1 MTFEYEPL
9 RRAVAS
15 LPCAN
20 CFIEGYSQCAHSN
33 LYEHGKGRGLKAS
46 DAATFPLCV
55 DRFGMRG
62 CHYRFDNY
70 LLCSKAEMPEMT
82 ARFIA
87 WTHIQL
93 LERRLL
99 KVAVR

>member
-1 MTFEYEPL
+1 MTFRSEAL

-20 CFIEGYSQCAHSN
+20 CGIRGLSQCAHSN

-46 DAATFPLCV
+46 DAATFPLCLTTG
-55 DRFGMRG
+55 DRIG
-62 CHYRFDNY
+62 CHPQFDNY
-70 LLCSKAEMPEMT
+70 ELCTKAEMPEMT

-93 LERRLL
+93 LEAGVLV
-99 KVAVR
+99 VA

>member
-1 MTFEYEPL
+1 MTYQSEDL

-20 CFIEGYSQCAHSN
+20 CFIETYSQCAHSN
-33 LYEHGKGRGLKAS
+33 LAAHGKGRSLKAS
-46 DAATFPLCV
+46 DAATFPLCI
-55 DRFGMRG
+55 DRPDVVG
-62 CHYRFDNY
+62 CHTRFDQY
-70 LLCSKAEMPEMT
+70 KLCSKAEMPAMT

-99 KVAVR
+99 KVAK

>member
-1 MTFEYEPL
+1 MTFESKPL
-9 RRAVAS
+9 RMAVAS

-20 CFIEGYSQCAHSN
+20 CGLERHSQAAHSN

-55 DRFGMRG
+55 DRVGQQG
-62 CHYRFDNY
+62 CHTKFDQY
-70 LLCSKAEMPEMT
+70 KLCSKQEMPAMT

-87 WTHIQL
+87 WTHVQL

-99 KVAVR
+99 KVA